1 LKALAVIEA
10 VTHPTMSRLI
20 ASLVRAGW
28 VAKQTDAQDARFQR
42 LTLTEA
48 GLDAW
53 DAARARRVDLISRL
67 VERLSPVT
75 GGRDRGGGGAARRE
89 DRTAA
94 CRSARFAQAAADLT
108 PSLLDR

>member
-20 ASLVRAGW
+20 ASLGRAGW
-28 VAKQTDAQDARFQR
+28 VAKQADAQDARFQR

-53 DAARARRVDLISRL
+53 DAARSRRVYLISRL

-75 GGRDRGGGGAARRE
+75 VAE
-89 DRTAA
+89 IV
-94 CRSARFAQAAADLT
+94 AAAAPLAEKIGMPPAAPRASHRRPQT
-108 PSLLDR
+108 